1 VCLVGVSGFNDLI
14 YEEYLAQYSRQYS
27 SHLIIILLKV
37 VLLEYQRPM
46 IDFKVLNSI
55 VPGRHFSLF
64 QGGGTILTDFLGGQ
78 NMKKTKCCVQKHKK
92 VTIFQSG
99 GQIPP
104 PPKMMSLV
112 LTLGNR
118 FKSLFLISISIVI

>member
-64 QGGGTILTDFLGGQ
+64 QGGGHNFDRLPRGAKYEKNKMLCAKTQKSHYFSIRRANSSPPQNDVLGIDIRQ
-78 NMKKTKCCVQKHKK
+78 
-92 VTIFQSG
+92 
-99 GQIPP
+99 
-104 PPKMMSLV
+104 
-112 LTLGNR
+112 
-118 FKSLFLISISIVI
+118 